1 MSDQLKQFIDDNRE
15 DFDSAEPSPQLLK
28 KIKRELNGDD
38 NKAKVFAWPLLK
50 VAAAFAAIVLLT
62 VTVYLLLAQK
72 KEKKDV
78 ARIDPVIEEVA
89 ASTDPMYAKQIQH
102 FQEVIDLQQ
111 SELKKLEKDYPDL
124 YKQFV
129 GDITEL
135 DSSYQSLKS
144 NLSSNINRETLLEA
158 MIQNLQLQS
167 NLLNRQLQI
176 IKEVKQ
182 KNKPYDPKS

>member
-1 MSDQLKQFIDDNRE
+1 MSDKLRQFIDDNRE

-28 KIKRELNGDD
+28 KIKKELDGDT
-38 NKAKVFAWPLLK
+38 KVRSLNWPVLK
-50 VAAAFAAIVLLT
+50 IAAAFAAIVLLT

-72 KEKKDV
+72 KEQKDV
-78 ARIDPVIEEVA
+78 ARTDPFIEEVA
-89 ASTDPMYAKQIQH
+89 ASTDPVYAKQIQH

-111 SELKKLEKDYPDL
+111 SELEKMKKDYPEL

-129 GDITEL
+129 GDINEL

-167 NLLNRQLQI
+167 ELLNRQLQI